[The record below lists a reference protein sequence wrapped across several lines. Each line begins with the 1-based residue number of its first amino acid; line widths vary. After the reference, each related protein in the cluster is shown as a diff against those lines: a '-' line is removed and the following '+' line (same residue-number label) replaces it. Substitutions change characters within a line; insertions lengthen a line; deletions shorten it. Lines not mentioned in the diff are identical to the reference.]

1 MIKYHLLRGMVMNRT
16 NNIKSSFYLSLT
28 AIIWGVAVVFQSMGN
43 NYMEP
48 FTFNSARNFLGF
60 LVLIP
65 IVIIKLKKPELFSGK
80 SEAVVIDKRITVI
93 GGICCGLALAAAGM
107 FQQY

>member
-1 MIKYHLLRGMVMNRT
+1 MNKT

-28 AIIWGVAVVFQSMGN
+28 AIIWGVAFVFQSMGN

-65 IVIIKLKKPELFSGK
+65 IVLIKLRKSTQKSTAARPASPLHPCATSTPSGPMP
-80 SEAVVIDKRITVI
+80 
-93 GGICCGLALAAAGM
+93 AAE
-107 FQQY
+107 